1 MAERYRAIRWQTPPM
16 ATALSPSEALDW
28 VFAQARTAKIGVVT
42 KSGAPL
48 VAPIWVARD
57 GGALVFNTGD
67 GTAKGRAI
75 RRDPRVSLCFD
86 DETPPFS
93 FVTIAGV
100 AEIIEDL
107 AEVRRWAAVIGGRY
121 MGEDQAEAYG
131 ERNGVPGELLIRV
144 TPTKTTAALDIAD

>member
-1 MAERYRAIRWQTPPM
+1 MAERYRAIRWQTSTM
-16 ATALSPSEALDW
+16 ATELTPAEALDW
-28 VFAQARTAKIGVVT
+28 VFAQARTAKIGIVT

-57 GGALVFNTGD
+57 GDAIVFNTGA
-67 GTAKGRAI
+67 GTTKGRAL

-93 FVTIAGV
+93 FVTIAGT

-107 AEVRRWAAVIGGRY
+107 PEVRRWAAVIGGRY
-121 MGEDQAEAYG
+121 MGEDQAGAYG
-131 ERNGVPGELLIRV
+131 ERNGVPGELLVRV
-144 TPTKTTAALDIAD
+144 TPTKTTSAIDIAD

>member
-1 MAERYRAIRWQTPPM
+1 M
-16 ATALSPSEALDW
+16 ATQLNDSDALDW

-42 KSGAPL
+42 ASGAPL

-57 GGALVFNTGD
+57 GDRLVFNTGA

-86 DETPPFS
+86 DETPPFA
-93 FVTIAGV
+93 FVIVNGT
-100 AEIIEDL
+100 AEVIEDL
-107 AEVRRWAAVIGGRY
+107 AEVRRWAAIIGGRY

-131 ERNGVPGELLIRV
+131 ERNGVRGELLVAV
-144 TPTKTTAALDIAD
+144 TPTKITAELNIAD